1 MNDSVRRKKI
11 SCIALD
17 LDGTTLRDDKG
28 ISEANRK
35 AIEDAVRAGIKVVI
49 ASGRSYS
56 SLPESVTSIPGIEY
70 AVTSNGGRGIPH
82 GRRGLH
88 PQGLPGSGSRGRDP
102 GDHRGDDPGHGNFSG
117 GDSLRPAGVCG
128 RSGCASEQCPTRSIT
143 SGVPGSRWRISG
155 LSSDSTE
162 ESWTVST

>member
-35 AIEDAVRAGIKVVI
+35 AVEDAVRAGIKVVI

-56 SLPESVTSIPGIEY
+56 SLP
-70 AVTSNGGRGIPH
+70 
-82 GRRGLH
+82 
-88 PQGLPGSGSRGRDP
+88 
-102 GDHRGDDPGHGNFSG
+102 
-117 GDSLRPAGVCG
+117 
-128 RSGCASEQCPTRSIT
+128 
-143 SGVPGSRWRISG
+143 
-155 LSSDSTE
+155 
-162 ESWTVST
+162 